1 MFTIQTIS
9 FILKTVKI
17 NNFDQALKNYNIMI
31 LKNNKDMCLNFQ
43 NIEIKSFKKHLVRY
57 FLFGKIF

>member
-1 MFTIQTIS
+1 MDHCTTFDALTQAIS

-31 LKNNKDMCLNFQ
+31 L
-43 NIEIKSFKKHLVRY
+43 IITPSYH
-57 FLFGKIF
+57 I

>member
-1 MFTIQTIS
+1 MFAIQIIS

-43 NIEIKSFKKHLVRY
+43 NIEIKSFKKNLGRY